1 MVESPITLATADPR
15 IEIPTLVKGEAMAAV
30 TLPAA
35 SGGSGEASYTLQPEV
50 PGLQFDAATRV
61 LSGTPTE
68 AGMHRMTY
76 TATAGDGDATTLRFT
91 IAVVDGL
98 SFGAQTVATKSFAQ
112 ATTIEPVTL
121 PEAAGGSGTLTYAL
135 TPNVPGLLFDS
146 ATRELSGTPTT
157 ADTWS
162 MTYQVTDGAGDMAS
176 LNFAITVLGFASELI
191 PDLPVLPDL
200 SAEVDAAID
209 GVELPQATGGHG
221 ALVYSL
227 QPEIPGL
234 RFDPVSR
241 MLSGTPTEAG
251 EYSMTYAVTDARST
265 VVARPFTISVLPSIR
280 GTWRTTDR
288 WDDDVAVTDTLT
300 FTKDRFIFHRAYYR
314 GGVFDDYGSSSGT
327 WQLSGDGTI
336 IRVIDDD
343 HDGDDATPPI
353 VTRTPKSYR
362 WKDDTR
368 DRLLMTE
375 WNWVEADWVAEYERV
390 PDALPQHVVG
400 TWTQVNLTDPDVT
413 TITLNADGSMRFHS
427 IRPGRWEY
435 MLSAQWTHDV
445 VNRLIVMSDVASVGP
460 LDVSDL
466 YIEGDGTPRLAY
478 AATHVPGQI
487 IVSGWWNEPGGY
499 LHHEGNRFG
508 GYYHIF
514 DRD

>member
-1 MVESPITLATADPR
+1 MVESPITFATADPR

-61 LSGTPTE
+61 LSGTPTA

-121 PEAAGGSGTLTYAL
+121 PEAAGGSGTLSYAL

-157 ADTWS
+157 AGTWS
-162 MTYQVTDGAGDMAS
+162 MTYQVTDGAGDTAS
-176 LNFAITVLGFASELI
+176 LEFAISVLGFASELI

-200 SAEVDAAID
+200 SGEVDTAID
-209 GVELPQATGGHG
+209 GVQLLPATGGYG

-227 QPEIPGL
+227 EPEVPGL
-234 RFDPVSR
+234 KFDPVSR

-265 VVARPFTISVLPSIR
+265 VVARTFTISVLPSIR
-280 GTWRTTDR
+280 GTWRRTDPG
-288 WDDDVAVTDTLT
+288 WDNEFDDEGNRIVGYFVDTLT
-300 FTKDRFIFHRAYYR
+300 FTRERFIMHRAHYRSDGTFVYYWAN
-314 GGVFDDYGSSSGT
+314 SGT
-327 WQLSGDGTI
+327 WALSGDGTI
-336 IRVIDDD
+336 VRVVEENHDD
-343 HDGDDATPPI
+343 DDATPEI
-353 VTRTPKSYR
+353 EVRTPKTYR
-362 WKDDTR
+362 WEDESR

-375 WNWVEADWVAEYERV
+375 WDWGGRLGCRV
-390 PDALPQHVVG
+390 RARPESDSITARWSVG
-400 TWTQVNLTDPDVT
+400 T
-413 TITLNADGSMRFHS
+413 
-427 IRPGRWEY
+427 
-435 MLSAQWTHDV
+435 
-445 VNRLIVMSDVASVGP
+445 
-460 LDVSDL
+460 
-466 YIEGDGTPRLAY
+466 
-478 AATHVPGQI
+478 
-487 IVSGWWNEPGGY
+487 
-499 LHHEGNRFG
+499 
-508 GYYHIF
+508 
-514 DRD
+514 

>member
-1 MVESPITLATADPR
+1 MS
-15 IEIPTLVKGEAMAAV
+15 AV

-50 PGLQFDAATRV
+50 PGLQFDAAMRV

-121 PEAAGGSGTLTYAL
+121 PEAAGGSGTLSYAL

-157 ADTWS
+157 AGTWS

-176 LNFAITVLGFASELI
+176 LNFTITVLGFASELI

-234 RFDPVSR
+234 TFDAASR
-241 MLSGTPTEAG
+241 MLTG
-251 EYSMTYAVTDARST
+251 DADESWRVLDDLHRDGRPEHRGRPSLHHYGAPVNQGYVAT
-265 VVARPFTISVLPSIR
+265 HTRVVAERRCRRAFDGHPDLHQGSIHPSP
-280 GTWRTTDR
+280 G
-288 WDDDVAVTDTLT
+288 A
-300 FTKDRFIFHRAYYR
+300 
-314 GGVFDDYGSSSGT
+314 
-327 WQLSGDGTI
+327 LSRRC
-336 IRVIDDD
+336 IRV
-343 HDGDDATPPI
+343 
-353 VTRTPKSYR
+353 
-362 WKDDTR
+362 
-368 DRLLMTE
+368 
-375 WNWVEADWVAEYERV
+375 
-390 PDALPQHVVG
+390 
-400 TWTQVNLTDPDVT
+400 
-413 TITLNADGSMRFHS
+413 
-427 IRPGRWEY
+427 
-435 MLSAQWTHDV
+435 
-445 VNRLIVMSDVASVGP
+445 
-460 LDVSDL
+460 
-466 YIEGDGTPRLAY
+466 
-478 AATHVPGQI
+478 
-487 IVSGWWNEPGGY
+487 
-499 LHHEGNRFG
+499 
-508 GYYHIF
+508 
-514 DRD
+514 